1 MKHKYTD
8 VIKEI
13 IDSES
18 VDFKLAKDTPREIT
32 HLILISFENTVLSAK
47 QIVFGPLDIE
57 ISFSRNILVS
67 AP

>member
-1 MKHKYTD
+1 MKRKYTD

-32 HLILISFENTVLSAK
+32 NLLLISFENTVSSAK
-47 QIVFGPLDIE
+47 QIVFGPW
-57 ISFSRNILVS
+57 IL
-67 AP
+67 

>member
-32 HLILISFENTVLSAK
+32 YLLLISFENTVLSAK
-47 QIVFGPLDIE
+47 LRKPWRDILTYYL
-57 ISFSRNILVS
+57 SLTTY
-67 AP
+67 